1 MVGIAIWAAKVVGAW
16 TILSIVVGALIGSIF
31 EANGET
37 KDEVELDYRDNQRWY
52 YENRLR
58 D

>member
-1 MVGIAIWAAKVVGAW
+1 MVGIAIWAAKVVGVW
-16 TILSIVVGALIGSIF
+16 TILSIVVGACLGSIF

-37 KDEVELDYRDNQRWY
+37 KDEVELDYRDNYRRY
-52 YENRLR
+52 HKDDLR

>member
-16 TILSIVVGALIGSIF
+16 TILSIVVGACLGSIL

-37 KDEVELDYRDNQRWY
+37 DEEQELDYRDNQRWY
-52 YENRLR
+52 HEDDL
-58 D
+58 